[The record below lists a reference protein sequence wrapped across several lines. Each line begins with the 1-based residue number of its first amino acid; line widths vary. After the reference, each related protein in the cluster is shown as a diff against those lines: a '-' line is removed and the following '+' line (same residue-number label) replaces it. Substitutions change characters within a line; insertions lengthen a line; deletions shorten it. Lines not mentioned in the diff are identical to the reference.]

1 MKTSSGRCRQF
12 GNRRRGDTLDAV
24 PPVRIAVIGAG
35 SFGRN
40 HLRVLRS
47 HPEAQLDAVIDSNPD
62 RAALASAEFGCP
74 ALSSLDELTG
84 NVDAAVVAVPTSAH
98 AGVACQ
104 LLENGIDLLVE
115 KPIASDAA
123 SARRMVDT
131 ARRHGRIMQVG
142 HLERF
147 NPAVIALR
155 RITTTPLFFEIHRM
169 SVFTPRSLDVDVV
182 LDLMIHDVDIVLS
195 LVGRPPEEIRAAGL
209 CILTEKVDIANVR
222 LAFPTGCI
230 ANLTASRVSTER
242 VRKLRVFQPSR
253 YISLDYQRQDLLTF
267 DVQDAPD
274 SPSKEIHCEAA
285 TVEKGE
291 PLKLELDAFLRS
303 VAARSPAPVT
313 GEEGLAALEV
323 ALDIL
328 AKIEEHTERVREQLV
343 R

>member
-1 MKTSSGRCRQF
+1 VVG
-12 GNRRRGDTLDAV
+12 V
-24 PPVRIAVIGAG
+24 GA
-35 SFGRN
+35 FGRN
-40 HLRVLRS
+40 HARVY
-47 HPEAQLDAVIDSNPD
+47 HQLQQAGEVRLVGVVDPDTVRADAVAREFACKSFGSIEQMLTTHSEVQ
-62 RAALASAEFGCP
+62 AAS
-74 ALSSLDELTG
+74 
-84 NVDAAVVAVPTSAH
+84 VAVPTVLHRKVASALME
-98 AGVACQ
+98 AGVDV
-104 LLENGIDLLVE
+104 LIE
-115 KPIASDAA
+115 KPVAATLADADALVRVASEHSRVA
-123 SARRMVDT
+123 
-131 ARRHGRIMQVG
+131 QVG

-303 VAARSPAPVT
+303 MATRSPAPVT

>member
-1 MKTSSGRCRQF
+1 M
-12 GNRRRGDTLDAV
+12 

-47 HPEAQLDAVIDSNPD
+47 HPEAQLTAVVDSNPD
-62 RAALASAEFGCP
+62 RSALASAEFGCP
-74 ALSSLDELTG
+74 AASSLNELTG
-84 NVDAAVVAVPTSAH
+84 TIDAAVVAVPTSAH
-98 AGVACQ
+98 AAVACQ
-104 LLENGIDLLVE
+104 LLENGIDVLVE

-131 ARRHGRIMQVG
+131 ARRHGRILQVG

-182 LDLMIHDVDIVLS
+182 LDLMIHDVDIVLN
-195 LVGRPPEEIRAAGL
+195 LVGRAPEEIRAAGL
-209 CILTEKVDIANVR
+209 RILTDKVDIANVR

-267 DVQDAPD
+267 DVRDAPD
-274 SPSKEIHCEAA
+274 SNASKEIHCEAA
-285 TVEKGE
+285 AVEKGE

-303 VAARSPAPVT
+303 VATRSPAPVT